1 MVHCILSWSEIAI
14 HKDLSENDK
23 IYHYYTMKNF
33 IRLYKTRKMH
43 LTHIYNWDDPWE
55 LPYRFINVKNIN
67 KNKDNDNGACTDTN
81 TNTNTVNPF
90 EDFSYVDFITTDA
103 NSILKNDSIPWLGE
117 AGAICFTKNYDCDF
131 MWKSFVNGCGVCI
144 ETKITDLIESIKN
157 NVMRALYIA
166 PIQYIDME
174 DNPKNI
180 LFCEER
186 KYYPYTTWMG
196 YVKRKNFEHENE
208 IRMIIEPLYNRE
220 INDLSVDLDKYINKV
235 ILYPSI
241 NDKECDC
248 PWEIHEEQR
257 INGFRKDFPKLNC
270 NIEISKIYRQKNINI
285 DDFNSDDLKR
295 LFETQSSYPKDRKT
309 IYYVDENGNI
319 IHFDKNGNRIK

>member
-1 MVHCILSWSEIAI
+1 MAHIILGWSGIAI

-55 LPYRFINVKNIN
+55 LPYKFIKVNNIN
-67 KNKDNDNGACTDTN
+67 KNKDNDTDT
-81 TNTNTVNPF
+81 VNLF
-90 EDFSYVDFITTDA
+90 KDFSYVDFIATYA
-103 NSILKNDSIPWLGE
+103 NSMLKNDNIPWMGE
-117 AGAICFTKNYDCDF
+117 AGGICFTKNYDCDF
-131 MWKSFVNGCGVCI
+131 MWRSFVDDCGVCV
-144 ETKITDLIESIKN
+144 ETKIIDLIESIKCN
-157 NVMRALYIA
+157 SMRALFIA
-166 PIQYIDME
+166 PIQYIDVE

-220 INDLSVDLDKYINKV
+220 ISDINIDLDRYINKV
-235 ILYPSI
+235 MLYPNI

-248 PWEIHEEQR
+248 PWEMHEKQR
-257 INGFRKDFPKLNC
+257 IEGFRKDFPKLNC
-270 NIEISKIYRQKNINI
+270 NIEISKIYRQKSINI
-285 DDFNSDDLKR
+285 DDFNSDDMKK
-295 LFETQSSYPKDRKT
+295 LFETQSNYPKGCKM
-309 IYYVDENGNI
+309 IYHIIDPVTGKKMDANGNI
-319 IHFDKNGNRIK
+319 IQ